1 MNEQQPD
8 GDDRDLLS
16 RLQAADP
23 AASLSPADPDR
34 VTHLLE
40 AAMTETTTHET
51 RETGTHDRSPLT
63 WLVAAAAV
71 LLIAGAG
78 AFGLVNRDHDRAPA
92 AQDTVT
98 MLDVAPVPGRCI
110 LPQVG
115 VLRTQ
120 TIAFRGT
127 LTGLADGSATFRVD
141 HWFTGGPTDLAKVTT
156 TPARLRPLA
165 ESARFRVGGSYLV
178 AASNGQVTG
187 CGFSG
192 PATARLA
199 HLYDQAFPG

>member
-1 MNEQQPD
+1 MNDNQAD
-8 GDDRDLLS
+8 SDDRDLLS

-23 AASLSPADPDR
+23 AASLAPADPDR

-40 AAMTETTTHET
+40 AAMTDTTTHET
-51 RETGTHDRSPLT
+51 RENGTHDRSPLT

-78 AFGLVNRDHDRAPA
+78 VFGLVNRDHGRAPA

-98 MLDVAPVPGRCI
+98 MLGYAPSNARCMVPN
-110 LPQVG
+110 VG
-115 VLRTQ
+115 VLQAQ

-127 LTGLADGSATFRVD
+127 LTALTDGSATFRVD
-141 HWFTGGPTDLAKVTT
+141 HWFRGGPTDLARVTA
-156 TPARLRPLA
+156 PVLGELVD
-165 ESARFRVGGSYLV
+165 SAQFTVGHQYLV
-178 AASNGQVTG
+178 SAQGGQVTA

-192 PATARLA
+192 PASGPLA
-199 HLYDQAFPG
+199 ALYQRAYAG